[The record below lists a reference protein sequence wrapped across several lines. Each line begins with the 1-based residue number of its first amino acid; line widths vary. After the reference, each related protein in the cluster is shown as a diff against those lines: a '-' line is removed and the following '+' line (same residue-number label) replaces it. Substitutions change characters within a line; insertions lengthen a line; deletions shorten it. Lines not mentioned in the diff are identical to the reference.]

1 MNLLKFSLGKIIG
14 CLAGAAAGGFIG
26 LIIGFVVGAIVDK
39 LHKEGGRLWLNNL
52 SPDNSGEMDPNDF
65 VVGSVLMAAAVVKS
79 DGKVEEL
86 ELSYVRSFLV
96 EQFGTLQMQNYWQI
110 LMQAIEKDFDLKK
123 TTREIRKSTSYE
135 TRLQLVHFLFGIA
148 NADYKIDEIEIATVK
163 VISIHLGINA
173 TEFNSIKAMF
183 YHEID
188 ASYKILGLTP
198 SASDFEVQQAYHNMC
213 IKYHPDKLEYLGQ
226 GVMNA
231 GKAKFLKVK
240 QAFENIKTAR
250 GIK

>member
-148 NADYKIDEIEIATVK
+148 NADYKIDESFDAEVK
-163 VISIHLGINA
+163 SYTQAPI
-173 TEFNSIKAMF
+173 FN
-183 YHEID
+183 D
-188 ASYKILGLTP
+188 
-198 SASDFEVQQAYHNMC
+198 V
-213 IKYHPDKLEYLGQ
+213 KLLQDYLDRR
-226 GVMNA
+226 
-231 GKAKFLKVK
+231 L
-240 QAFENIKTAR
+240 
-250 GIK
+250 